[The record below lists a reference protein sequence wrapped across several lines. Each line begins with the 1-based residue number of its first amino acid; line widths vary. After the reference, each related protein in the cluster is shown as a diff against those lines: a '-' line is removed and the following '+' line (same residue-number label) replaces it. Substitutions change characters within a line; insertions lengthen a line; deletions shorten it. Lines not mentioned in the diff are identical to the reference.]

1 MLDCHRT
8 ESELAAGN
16 LRGRAAPSKFG
27 PVRANFDGATLPLKV
42 PAAG

>member
-1 MLDCHRT
+1 MLDCHQT
-8 ESELAAGN
+8 ESELAGGT
-16 LRGRAAPSKFG
+16 LRGRAAPLKFC